1 MYEVRAIGVIRNNE
15 GELFYSEPYACM
27 GGSTVLYTTDD
38 ILDAEVYASLSAK
51 KWGEGMT
58 FIQEVEA

>member
-1 MYEVRAIGVIRNNE
+1 MYEVRAIGVMRNNE

-27 GGSTVLYTTDD
+27 GGSRVMYTTANV
-38 ILDAEVYASLSAK
+38 LDAEVYASMLAR